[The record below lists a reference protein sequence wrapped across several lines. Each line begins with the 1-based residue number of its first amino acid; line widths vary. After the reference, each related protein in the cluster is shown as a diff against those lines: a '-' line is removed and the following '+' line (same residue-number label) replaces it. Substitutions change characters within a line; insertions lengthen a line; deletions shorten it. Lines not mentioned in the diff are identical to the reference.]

1 MRTDRRFQALI
12 SVQAALTALKGSRAV
27 HCKAQEH
34 SAAHL
39 QGGCVLLARI
49 PLSSVSQMTLTNF
62 PTSLIPAGFQR
73 GAIKPRVVPFQLS
86 LQAVGLSACM
96 SRACCAFATE
106 NLQEAVLT
114 CKAAK
119 RVDCNI
125 VTLQAKDKFEQWHA
139 EKWLSPRRV
148 LQKAGAEMRPVLLP
162 FWLFE
167 AAIKVEYAA
176 QV

>member
-1 MRTDRRFQALI
+1 MMLSLR
-12 SVQAALTALKGSRAV
+12 
-27 HCKAQEH
+27 
-34 SAAHL
+34 
-39 QGGCVLLARI
+39 
-49 PLSSVSQMTLTNF
+49 LSSINQTTLINLSMLAEVAYKLESCRISTRSHQAQSCAISDF
-62 PTSLIPAGFQR
+62 TTSCRFIGMHVTLSTVHLPLT
-73 GAIKPRVVPFQLS
+73 KLQLA
-86 LQAVGLSACM
+86 L
-96 SRACCAFATE
+96 
-106 NLQEAVLT
+106 LT
-114 CKAAK
+114 PKAADH
-119 RVDCNI
+119 VDGTA